1 MRSRAGAPYLLGV
14 QCAESMMQGRTA
26 SLSTATRALLK
37 QLQVELDGVKLIA
50 ASFAGGGAAY
60 RCNLIVQTYH
70 RSLLIDSLAEEPAVA
85 QLVICACSRGLVA
98 VGHVTHVRV

>member
-37 QLQVELDGVKLIA
+37 QLQVELDSVKLIA

-60 RCNLIVQTYH
+60 RCKLSFRPTTA
-70 RSLLIDSLAEEPAVA
+70 RCSLTPLPKSL
-85 QLVICACSRGLVA
+85 Q
-98 VGHVTHVRV
+98 